1 MNAYTTRGEARIQPR
16 DLSVALGMHGLNPG
30 STLAAL
36 EKQRGWQAE
45 AEVERLLKQYGV
57 KSSGST
63 SLLSLLRG
71 TIGAALVSA
80 GERLAGSPGRG
91 APAEAIREAGT
102 LGTAG

>member
-1 MNAYTTRGEARIQPR
+1 
-16 DLSVALGMHGLNPG
+16 MHGLNPG

-45 AEVERLLKQYGV
+45 AEVERLLKQHRV

-63 SLLSLLRG
+63 SLISLLRE

-80 GERLAGSPGRG
+80 GERLAGSHRRDS
-91 APAEAIREAGT
+91 AAEAIPEVGT
-102 LGTAG
+102 LGTAS